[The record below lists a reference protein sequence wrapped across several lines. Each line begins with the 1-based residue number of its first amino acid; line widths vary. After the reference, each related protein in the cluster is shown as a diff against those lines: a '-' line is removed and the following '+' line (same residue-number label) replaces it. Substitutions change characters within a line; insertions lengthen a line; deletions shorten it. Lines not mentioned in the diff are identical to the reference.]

1 MKLFTKEFIFLIN
14 LVLISII
21 LIDDVQGN
29 IESLL
34 CNSTILLVKGKLI
47 GQIPKLDKEFLVS
60 FDVFPN
66 KFVAGWH
73 SVIHFTIGSN
83 WGNYGDRV
91 PGIWFHE
98 NGSGGLYISAPI
110 NGNHDLSFTTNP
122 MQTNH
127 WSNVKVSQISKNSGY
142 VYTIIINGEVVFTCE
157 NNNVQSFNSVLVYAS
172 DDWHDAQDGL
182 IRNLFISNGIS
193 SNVLHP
199 IVVLPANID
208 ECANLINYCDWAN
221 IDCVNTNGYYF
232 TCKCVAYYSMYCNW
246 ENSACFNTKQTIYF
260 TCKSG
265 WRLKNNSCVDIN
277 ECANLTEYCNWANS
291 GCVNTNG
298 SYYCTCKP
306 GWRLNNNSCV
316 DVNECNELAKYCD
329 LTNSDCRNTNGSYI
343 CTCKSG
349 WVLENNSCV
358 DVNKSNELAKYCN
371 FTNSDYENTNGS
383 YNCTCKSGC
392 VDVNEYNELAKYCN
406 LTNSDCENT
415 NVSYNCT
422 CKSGWILE
430 NNSCV
435 DVNKCNELAKYC
447 NFTNSD
453 CENTNGSY
461 NCTCKSGWILENNSC
476 VDVNECNEMAKYC
489 NLTSSDCKNTNR
501 SYSCTCKSGWILE
514 NNSCVDINEC
524 NELAKYCNLTN
535 SDCENTNGNFS
546 CTCKSRWIFENNSCV
561 DVNECNELAKYCNFT
576 NSDCK
581 NTNGSY
587 NCTCKSGWILKNNS
601 CIDINECNELAE
613 PCNLTNTD
621 CVNTNGSFN
630 CTCKSGWI
638 LKNNSCADV
647 NECDSSIDLCYATNT
662 VCVNSIGSYY
672 CYKGEWSTW
681 SECSVTCGSGY
692 KYSILNTQGKSEQ
705 EANRS
710 LPCMNTKCSVD
721 GNWSNWTTYKSC
733 LDSCG
738 ICYTRLERYCN
749 NPAPDN
755 GGHDCFGNN
764 VQYHENNT
772 ICRVNGGWT
781 QWSSWSLCSQP
792 CQGGVKTRYRS
803 CTNPVQKYGGLL
815 CNGNN
820 TDEITCYSDKCKNV
834 TANFSIIFTDEDY
847 KVQYSNPSDEIYKR
861 FEDKIKTAIENL
873 YNKFN
878 ITVSF
883 NLKLNSIKNGK
894 DYQTKP

>member
-316 DVNECNELAKYCD
+316 DVNECNE
-329 LTNSDCRNTNGSYI
+329 
-343 CTCKSG
+343 
-349 WVLENNSCV
+349 
-358 DVNKSNELAKYCN
+358 
-371 FTNSDYENTNGS
+371 
-383 YNCTCKSGC
+383 
-392 VDVNEYNELAKYCN
+392 
-406 LTNSDCENT
+406 
-415 NVSYNCT
+415 
-422 CKSGWILE
+422 
-430 NNSCV
+430 
-435 DVNKCNELAKYC
+435 
-447 NFTNSD
+447 
-453 CENTNGSY
+453 
-461 NCTCKSGWILENNSC
+461 
-476 VDVNECNEMAKYC
+476 MAKYC

-546 CTCKSRWIFENNSCV
+546 CTCKSRWIFENNSCVDVNECNELAKYCNLTNSDCENTNGNYSCNCKSGWIFKNNSCV